1 MKLVTDED
9 YMPEGMTLYS
19 LWTPGY
25 GNIMIF
31 IKLNQCNIFLQIL
44 FNFQLDFFHYIIF
57 ESYKDQ
63 RSTQYTNTDI
73 PILHVIL
80 ANLYSVWYVLI

>member
-9 YMPEGMTLYS
+9 YMPDGMTLYS

-31 IKLNQCNIFLQIL
+31 IKLNLCNIFLHSS
-44 FNFQLDFFHYIIF
+44 F
-57 ESYKDQ
+57 
-63 RSTQYTNTDI
+63 
-73 PILHVIL
+73 
-80 ANLYSVWYVLI
+80 